1 MIVKAKAGLDDES
14 LMDELVNRSVNKN
27 LIVEVE
33 SAELAEDFDLE
44 DEDDTDDE
52 ELDELID
59 DKASS
64 SEKS

>member
-52 ELDELID
+52 ELDELIKD
-59 DKASS
+59 GEDG